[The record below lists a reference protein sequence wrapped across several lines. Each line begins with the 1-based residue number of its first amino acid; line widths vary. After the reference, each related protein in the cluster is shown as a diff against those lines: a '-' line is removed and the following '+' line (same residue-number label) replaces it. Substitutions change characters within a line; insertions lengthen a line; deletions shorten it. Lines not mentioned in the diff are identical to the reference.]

1 MNQFVCMQQENKKTL
16 ELGSASN
23 GLWCEW
29 QVRCSVWPCFGFV
42 EALLVQ
48 QGELCTDLAQRDSKV
63 EQEIRDLGIGLEGYD
78 SRWEGL

>member
-1 MNQFVCMQQENKKTL
+1 MVCGVSGKCAVV
-16 ELGSASN
+16 LGSVDN
-23 GLWCEW
+23 GLGCEW
-29 QVRCSVWPCFGFV
+29 QVRCGVWPCFGFV